1 MVASAQYLSS
11 MVFFQNTAVLKL
23 LFSCGHWHGLAKL
36 RLHTDDTLDLLDD
49 ETKYISRDLR
59 AFISN
64 TCRFYDTRELKREVD
79 ARKRRKAK
87 KSAVS
92 AGETQGQGSTWDEPQ
107 EEPGATME
115 IDEPAPKKLN
125 INNYKVHSLGDYA
138 STIHQFGTTDSY
150 STVIVSDSSIIN
162 LEIDDLGS

>member
-1 MVASAQYLSS
+1 M
-11 MVFFQNTAVLKL
+11 LKL

-49 ETKYISRDLR
+49 ETKYIGRDLR

-92 AGETQGQGSTWDEPQ
+92 AGETQGQGSTRDEPQ

-115 IDEPAPKKLN
+115 IDEPTPKKLN
-125 INNYKVHSLGDYA
+125 INTYKVHSLGDYA
-138 STIHQFGTTDSY
+138 STIRQFGTTNSY
-150 STVIVSDSSIIN
+150 STVIVSDSSIID